1 MNVLISVLVL
11 ALISVNLSMAE
22 QSSGQQ
28 QQQQQVADSTNLDR
42 QGRSLSNLSSANS
55 NGNSNIIEHS
65 SNKARIE
72 QEKRQVQEFLTT
84 KNLLKSVIK
93 LLFGNRDEIN
103 ATSRSVLGILGKVS
117 TIEIILSLT
126 SFLLSVLYLSI

>member
-1 MNVLISVLVL
+1 MNVLISLLVL

-28 QQQQQVADSTNLDR
+28 QQAADSTNVDR
-42 QGRSLSNLSSANS
+42 QGRSLSNLSSSNN

-103 ATSRSVLGILGKVS
+103 ATSRSVLGILGKVCN
-117 TIEIILSLT
+117 TQCL
-126 SFLLSVLYLSI
+126 